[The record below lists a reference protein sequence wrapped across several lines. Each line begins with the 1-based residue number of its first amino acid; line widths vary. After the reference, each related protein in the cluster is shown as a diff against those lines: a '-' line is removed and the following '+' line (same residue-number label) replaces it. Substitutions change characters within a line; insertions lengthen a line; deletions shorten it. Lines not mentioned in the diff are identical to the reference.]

1 MQTRQWRN
9 LMKSS
14 ILELQCGDSIT
25 YGQCVG
31 EQAQREEVG
40 WAEVRCVDKCGGKKA
55 IY

>member
-1 MQTRQWRN
+1 
-9 LMKSS
+9 MKSS

-25 YGQCVG
+25 YGQYVG

-40 WAEVRCVDKCGGKKA
+40 LAEVRCVDKCSGKKA